1 MEDFNVDAL
10 NAYDL
15 RKLFTKHSGLNCLN
29 DFTLQD
35 IEDSKK
41 RIFVRYGYS
50 QKELIEQAA
59 QKIIEDKFS
68 LAKSPQAVVV
78 KNTVPDNLN
87 ANYKNTIQRL
97 IMVDSQYR
105 PDLTKEATDFI
116 VPLNEKIVNAV
127 SLEIMNL
134 QIPYTFYNIEKRR
147 ANHVFELSGVKI
159 ELDDGFY
166 TLATLI
172 PSINQK
178 ITAAGI
184 TDISFSTPS
193 VTTGKV
199 KVQGVR
205 AFPLNFTPTGTKI
218 NNNLGWSLGFQNIT
232 GSTVISSNDVV
243 SLVYQGASVYEG
255 NKVASAPMIKYISV
269 VVDDFNNNQT
279 ADTMVYSRSEQQIA
293 KPTSYFTQEEGLN
306 ELTPDTF
313 DAYTDVPRTLTKS
326 QLYTRAQQNQ
336 AKKRLF
342 LQNTRQEVHAPDQI
356 LAVFP
361 FDSTLI
367 WGQPFFT
374 DDCKYIREYHGP
386 TSLDRLHVQLYDDS
400 GYLLELNGHNWYMT
414 LTTKNLYKY

>member
-1 MEDFNVDAL
+1 MDEFNVDAL
-10 NAYDL
+10 NALEL

-41 RIFVRYGYS
+41 RIFAKFGYGH
-50 QKELIEQAA
+50 KELIERAA
-59 QKIIEDKFS
+59 QKIIEEKF
-68 LAKSPQAVVV
+68 AMPKTQAVVV
-78 KNTVPDNLN
+78 KNTVPDVLN

-127 SLEIMNL
+127 SLQIMTL
-134 QIPYTFYNIEKRR
+134 QIPFTFYNIEPRR
-147 ANHVFELSGVKI
+147 ANHMFDVSGI
-159 ELDDGFY
+159 RIALDEGYY
-166 TLATLI
+166 TLTTLI
-172 PSINQK
+172 PAINQK
-178 ITAAGI
+178 MVAAGI
-184 TDISFSTPS
+184 TDISFSTPNP
-193 VTTGKV
+193 TTGKV

-205 AFPLNFTPTGTKI
+205 PFTLNFTPPGTKI
-218 NNNLGWSLGFQNIT
+218 NTNLGWCLGFQQIT
-232 GSTVISSNDVV
+232 GSSVSSSNDVV
-243 SLVYQGASVYEG
+243 SLTYNNASVYQG
-255 NKVASAPMIKYISV
+255 NKVASVPMIKYVAV
-269 VVDDFNNNQT
+269 VVDDFNNSQT

-336 AKKRLF
+336 SKKRLF

-356 LAVFP
+356 LAVYP
-361 FDSTLI
+361 FDPTI
-367 WGQPFFT
+367 VWGQTYFT
-374 DDCKYIREYHGP
+374 DDCKYSREYHGP
-386 TSLDRLHVQLYDDS
+386 TSIERLHVQLYDDS
-400 GYLLELNGHNWYMT
+400 GFLLELNGQNWYMT
-414 LTTKNLYKY
+414 LMTKNLYKY

>member
-1 MEDFNVDAL
+1 MDEFNVDAM
-10 NAYDL
+10 NAYEL
-15 RKLFTKHSGLNCLN
+15 RKLFTKHSGINCLN

-41 RIFVRYGYS
+41 RMFMKYGYS
-50 QKELIEQAA
+50 HKDIIERSA

-68 LAKSPQAVVV
+68 LAKTQAVVV

-127 SLEIMNL
+127 SLQIMNL
-134 QIPYTFYNIEKRR
+134 QIPYTFYNIEQRR
-147 ANHVFELSGVKI
+147 ANHVFEVSGAKI
-159 ELDDGFY
+159 ALDDGFY
-166 TLATLI
+166 TLTTLI
-172 PSINQK
+172 PAINQK
-178 ITAAGI
+178 IVAAGI

-199 KVQGVR
+199 KVQGTR
-205 AFPLNFTPTGTKI
+205 AFTLNFTPAGTKI
-218 NNNLGWSLGFQNIT
+218 NTNLGWCLGFQQIT

-243 SLVYQGASVYEG
+243 NLTYQGASMYEG

-269 VVDDFNNNQT
+269 VVDDFNNSQT

-293 KPTSYFTQEEGLN
+293 KTSSYFTQEDGLDD
-306 ELTPDTF
+306 LTPDNF
-313 DAYTDVPRTLTKS
+313 DAYTTVPRTLTKS
-326 QLYTRAQQNQ
+326 QLYTIAQQNQ

-361 FDSTLI
+361 FDANLI
-367 WGQPFFT
+367 WGQTYFT
-374 DDCKYIREYHGP
+374 DDCKYSREYHGP

-414 LTTKNLYKY
+414 LMTKNLYKY

>member
-1 MEDFNVDAL
+1 MEEFNVDAL
-10 NAYDL
+10 NAYEL

-41 RIFVRYGYS
+41 RIFMKYGYTH
-50 QKELIEQAA
+50 KEIIERAA

-68 LAKSPQAVVV
+68 MKNPQAVVV

-127 SLEIMNL
+127 SLQIMNL
-134 QIPYTFYNIEKRR
+134 QIPFTFYNIEQRR
-147 ANHVFELSGVKI
+147 ANHVFEVSGVKI
-159 ELDDGFY
+159 ALNDGYY

-172 PSINQK
+172 PAINQK
-178 ITAAGI
+178 MVAAGI
-184 TDISFSTPS
+184 TTITFSVPS
-193 VTTGKV
+193 PTTGKV
-199 KVQGVR
+199 TVQGTVP
-205 AFPLNFTPTGTKI
+205 FTLNFTPTGTKI
-218 NNNLGWSLGFQNIT
+218 NTNLGFCLGFQKIT
-232 GSTVISSNDVV
+232 GSTVISTNDVV
-243 SLVYQGASVYEG
+243 NITYQGSSAYEG
-255 NKVASAPMIKYISV
+255 NKVAMAPMIKYVSI
-269 VVDDFNNNQT
+269 VVDDFNNSQT

-293 KPTSYFTQEEGLN
+293 KPSSYFTQEQGLN

-336 AKKRLF
+336 AKKQLF

-361 FDSTLI
+361 FDANLI
-367 WGQPFFT
+367 WGQTYFT

-386 TSLDRLHVQLYDDS
+386 TSLERLHVQVYDDS

-414 LTTKNLYKY
+414 LMTKNLYKY

>member
-1 MEDFNVDAL
+1 MEEFNVDAL
-10 NAYDL
+10 NAYEL

-41 RIFVRYGYS
+41 RMFMKYGYTH
-50 QKELIEQAA
+50 KDLIERAA
-59 QKIIEDKFS
+59 QKIVEDKFS
-68 LAKSPQAVVV
+68 MTKTQAVVV
-78 KNTVPDNLN
+78 KNTVPDVLN

-127 SLEIMNL
+127 SLQIMNL
-134 QIPYTFYNIEKRR
+134 QIPYTFYNIEQRR
-147 ANHVFELSGVKI
+147 ANHVFEVSGTRI
-159 ELDDGFY
+159 ALDDGFY
-166 TLATLI
+166 TLTSII
-172 PSINQK
+172 PAINQK
-178 ITAAGI
+178 IVAAGI
-184 TDISFSTPS
+184 TDISFSSPS
-193 VTTGKV
+193 PTTGKV
-199 KVQGVR
+199 TVQGAR
-205 AFPLNFTPTGTKI
+205 AFPLNFTPSGTKI
-218 NNNLGWSLGFQNIT
+218 NTNLGWCLGFQEIT
-232 GSTVISSNDVV
+232 GSTVISSNDTV
-243 SLVYQGASVYEG
+243 SLSYQGASSYRG
-255 NKVASAPMIKYISV
+255 NKVAAVPMIKYVSV
-269 VVDDFNNNQT
+269 VVDDFNNSQT

-306 ELTPDTF
+306 ELTPETF

-361 FDSTLI
+361 FDANLL
-367 WGQPFFT
+367 WGQTYFT
-374 DDCKYIREYHGP
+374 DDCKYSREYHGP
-386 TSLDRLHVQLYDDS
+386 TSLERLHVQLYDDS

-414 LTTKNLYKY
+414 LMTKNLYKY

>member
-1 MEDFNVDAL
+1 MEEFNVDAL
-10 NAYDL
+10 NAYEL

-41 RIFVRYGYS
+41 RMFMKYGYTH
-50 QKELIEQAA
+50 KDLIERAA
-59 QKIIEDKFS
+59 QKIVEDKFS
-68 LAKSPQAVVV
+68 MTKTQAVVV
-78 KNTVPDNLN
+78 KNTVPDVLN

-127 SLEIMNL
+127 SLQIMNL
-134 QIPYTFYNIEKRR
+134 QIPYTFYNIEQRR
-147 ANHVFELSGVKI
+147 ANHVFEVSGTRI
-159 ELDDGFY
+159 ALDDGFY
-166 TLATLI
+166 TLTSII
-172 PSINQK
+172 PAINQK
-178 ITAAGI
+178 IVAAGI
-184 TDISFSTPS
+184 TDISFSSPS
-193 VTTGKV
+193 PTTGKV
-199 KVQGVR
+199 TVQGAR
-205 AFPLNFTPTGTKI
+205 AFPLNFTPSGTKI
-218 NNNLGWSLGFQNIT
+218 NTNLGWCLGFQEIT
-232 GSTVISSNDVV
+232 GSTVISSNDTV
-243 SLVYQGASVYEG
+243 SLSYQGASSYTG
-255 NKVASAPMIKYISV
+255 NKVAAVPMIKYVSV
-269 VVDDFNNNQT
+269 VVDDFNNSQT

-306 ELTPDTF
+306 ELTPETF

-361 FDSTLI
+361 FDANLV
-367 WGQPFFT
+367 WGQTYFT
-374 DDCKYIREYHGP
+374 DDCKYSREYHGP
-386 TSLDRLHVQLYDDS
+386 TSLERLHVQIYDDS

-414 LTTKNLYKY
+414 LMTKNLYKY

>member
-1 MEDFNVDAL
+1 MEEINVDAM
-10 NAYDL
+10 NAYEL

-41 RIFVRYGYS
+41 RMFMKFGYG
-50 QKELIEQAA
+50 QKEIIERAA

-68 LAKSPQAVVV
+68 LAKTQAVVV
-78 KNTVPDNLN
+78 KNTVPDSLN

-127 SLEIMNL
+127 SLKIMNL
-134 QIPYTFYNIEKRR
+134 QIPYTFYNVEKRR
-147 ANHVFELSGVKI
+147 ANHVFEVSGSKI
-159 ELDDGFY
+159 EVDDGFY

-172 PSINQK
+172 PAINQK
-178 ITAAGI
+178 IVAAGI
-184 TDISFSTPS
+184 VDISFSTPS

-199 KVQGVR
+199 KVQGTR
-205 AFPLNFTPTGTKI
+205 PFTLNFSPAGTKI
-218 NNNLGWSLGFQNIT
+218 NTNLGWSLGFQNIT
-232 GSTVISSNDVV
+232 GSSVISSNDIVN
-243 SLVYQGASVYEG
+243 LTYQGASVYEG
-255 NKVASAPMIKYISV
+255 NKVACVPMIKYISV
-269 VVDDFNNNQT
+269 VVDDFNNSQT

-293 KPTSYFTQEEGLN
+293 KPSSYFTQEEGLN
-306 ELTPDTF
+306 ELTPETF

-361 FDSTLI
+361 FDPNLI
-367 WGQPFFT
+367 WGQTYFT
-374 DDCKYIREYHGP
+374 DDCDYSREYHGP
-386 TSLDRLHVQLYDDS
+386 TSLERLHVQLYDDS
-400 GYLLELNGHNWYMT
+400 GYLLELNGHNWFMT
-414 LTTKNLYKY
+414 LMTKNLYKY

>member
-1 MEDFNVDAL
+1 MDEFNVDAM
-10 NAYDL
+10 NAYEL
-15 RKLFTKHSGLNCLN
+15 RKLFTKHSGINCLN

-41 RIFVRYGYS
+41 RMFMKYGYS
-50 QKELIEQAA
+50 HKDIIERSA

-68 LAKSPQAVVV
+68 LAKTQAVVV

-127 SLEIMNL
+127 SLQIMNL
-134 QIPYTFYNIEKRR
+134 QIPYTFYNIEQRR
-147 ANHVFELSGVKI
+147 ANHVFEVSGAKI
-159 ELDDGFY
+159 VLDDGFY
-166 TLATLI
+166 TLTTLI
-172 PSINQK
+172 PAINQK
-178 ITAAGI
+178 ILAAGI

-199 KVQGVR
+199 KVQGTR
-205 AFPLNFTPTGTKI
+205 AFTLNFTPAGTKI
-218 NNNLGWSLGFQNIT
+218 NTNLGWCLGFQQIT

-243 SLVYQGASVYEG
+243 NLTYQGASMYEG

-269 VVDDFNNNQT
+269 VVDDFNNSQT

-293 KPTSYFTQEEGLN
+293 KTSSYFTQEDGLDD
-306 ELTPDTF
+306 LTPDNF
-313 DAYTDVPRTLTKS
+313 DAYTTVPRTLTKS
-326 QLYTRAQQNQ
+326 QLYTIAQQNQ

-361 FDSTLI
+361 FDANLI
-367 WGQPFFT
+367 WGQTYFT
-374 DDCKYIREYHGP
+374 DDCKYSREYHGP

-414 LTTKNLYKY
+414 LMTKNLYKY

>member
-10 NAYDL
+10 NAYEL

-35 IEDSKK
+35 IDDSKK

-50 QKELIEQAA
+50 QKELIERAA

-68 LAKSPQAVVV
+68 LAKTQAVVV

-87 ANYKNTIQRL
+87 THYKNTIQRL

-147 ANHVFELSGVKI
+147 ANHVFEVSGVKI

-166 TLATLI
+166 TLPTLI
-172 PSINQK
+172 PAINQK
-178 ITAAGI
+178 IVAAGI

-199 KVQGVR
+199 KVEGVR

-255 NKVASAPMIKYISV
+255 NKVAMAPMIKYISV

-293 KPTSYFTQEEGLN
+293 KPSSYFTQEEGLN
-306 ELTPDTF
+306 ELTPETF
-313 DAYTDVPRTLTKS
+313 DTYTDVPRTLTKS

>member
-1 MEDFNVDAL
+1 MEEFNVDAL

>member
-1 MEDFNVDAL
+1 MDEFNVDAM
-10 NAYDL
+10 NAYEL
-15 RKLFTKHSGLNCLN
+15 RKLFTKHSGINCLN

-41 RIFVRYGYS
+41 RMFMKYGYS
-50 QKELIEQAA
+50 HKDIIERSA

-68 LAKSPQAVVV
+68 LAKTQAVVV

-127 SLEIMNL
+127 SLQIMNL
-134 QIPYTFYNIEKRR
+134 QIPYTFYNIEQRR
-147 ANHVFELSGVKI
+147 ANHVFEVSGAKI
-159 ELDDGFY
+159 VLDDGFY
-166 TLATLI
+166 TLTTLI
-172 PSINQK
+172 PAINQK
-178 ITAAGI
+178 IVAAGI

-199 KVQGVR
+199 KVQGTR
-205 AFPLNFTPTGTKI
+205 AFTLNFTPAGTKI
-218 NNNLGWSLGFQNIT
+218 NTNLGWCLGFQQIT

-243 SLVYQGASVYEG
+243 NLTYQGSSMYEG

-269 VVDDFNNNQT
+269 VVDDFNNSQT

-293 KPTSYFTQEEGLN
+293 KTSSYFTQEDGLDD
-306 ELTPDTF
+306 LTPDNF
-313 DAYTDVPRTLTKS
+313 DAYTTVPRTLTKS
-326 QLYTRAQQNQ
+326 QLYTIAQQNQ

-361 FDSTLI
+361 FDANLI
-367 WGQPFFT
+367 WGQTYFT
-374 DDCKYIREYHGP
+374 DDCKYSREYHGP

-414 LTTKNLYKY
+414 LMTKNLYKY